1 MEREM
6 TFGELM
12 KNNGKEEKLL
22 EIKIPGSET
31 IDDNSKEELQSEN
44 AKKIAEQARL
54 TYQTILNELIEKE
67 KAGKTGF
74 DAIIS
79 GDRMM
84 QLQQEAARKANG
96 TGIGMSI
103 SNNDIIK
110 FEEGRNRDEKLLD
123 EDRKYTI
130 FLLVKDLQKD
140 YTNESILA
148 FSEAWE
154 AYNEDRVN
162 NPKKY
167 GPDNK
172 IVDDEYIAELKSKY
186 LVLKSEA
193 EKEIKDIK
201 LKENEI
207 IKINENIEEDENDF
221 EDEFDINPKEK
232 EDIIKINTGSD
243 ETNTLSNVLKKEI
256 SYEEVNFNNSI
267 IEQNIEKEDY
277 KNKSNEIT
285 NSFMEEEV
293 FEEPDKEIV
302 EILDREV
309 EKEKDLLDEE
319 SFTSDSEEVATSKI
333 NPIMEIDKNKMD
345 NYIESDY
352 FKITRDNTID
362 IPPESLRNLKPSQ
375 RFELLNNNLGRRFT
389 QYMPNSNYVASF
401 NETSDNSHV
410 DTMFMGFQN
419 SGEIGDINV
428 FKAIYDTMSFKVEG
442 EVSFHDFLRY
452 TSIKDVPFLYMAYAK
467 VNAPTK
473 PKTDI
478 IEIPILNVICDHCGS
493 QTALNRNKPLMV
505 DLDLLY
511 RKSYPLEKLKE
522 KEINGEIIIN
532 KTIKE
537 LSSSAN
543 FKDNIKFESNNKKYM
558 IALKDPS
565 IYDFIT
571 GFNKYT
577 TFLFDKTIEFAEK
590 EFINED
596 EPNITLE
603 TFRKLN
609 NERKTDY
616 INSFNPKRDIATDK
630 AFIWDAYT
638 RVNSMYGE
646 IIAFIPFIKG
656 IITCPSDEL
665 MFKYANQYKLT
676 EKEAYNLLKSKL
688 DFTKDID
695 IHEAIEVLSKLESSV
710 FDKIKDQIDQISESG
725 DLLDSIKIEY
735 SKIKPFISKTGFDR
749 LNAALEKKLNDLPE
763 NTTEEER
770 ASIRE
775 EYEIQLTNI
784 KSLKCACGSTDFHIS
799 PSMILFFSIYMKQ
812 GVVTGRL
819 KNWLDS

>member
-1 MEREM
+1 MDNEM

-12 KNNGKEEKLL
+12 KGNGKEDKLL

-44 AKKIAEQARL
+44 AKRVAEQARL

-74 DAIIS
+74 EAIIS
-79 GDRMM
+79 GDRML

-130 FLLVKDLQKD
+130 YLLVKDLQKD
-140 YTNESILA
+140 YTNESIMVFA
-148 FSEAWE
+148 EAWE
-154 AYNEDRVN
+154 AYNMDRVN

-172 IVDDEYIAELKSKY
+172 IIDDEYIAELKSKY
-186 LVLKSEA
+186 LVLKTEA
-193 EKEIKDIK
+193 EKEAESNK
-201 LKENEI
+201 LKE
-207 IKINENIEEDENDF
+207 KITNKIDEKIEIEEDENDF
-221 EDEFDINPKEK
+221 EDEFDTGHKNINSPE
-232 EDIIKINTGSD
+232 IKISTGLD
-243 ETNTLSNVLKKEI
+243 QTNTLFKI
-256 SYEEVNFNNSI
+256 SEYEDNKSVIS
-267 IEQNIEKEDY
+267 
-277 KNKSNEIT
+277 KNKEVESESREIT
-285 NSFMEEEV
+285 TSFMEEEV
-293 FEEPDKEIV
+293 FEEADKEVV
-302 EILDREV
+302 EILNNEV

-333 NPIMEIDKNKMD
+333 NPIVEIDKSKMD

-410 DTMFMGFQN
+410 DTMFSGFEN

-478 IEIPILNVICDHCGS
+478 IEIPILNVLCDHCGS

-511 RKSYPLEKLKE
+511 RNSYPLEKLKE

-543 FKDNIKFESNNKKYM
+543 FKDNIKFESDNKKYM

-577 TFLFDKTIEFAEK
+577 AFLFDKTIEFAEK
-590 EFINED
+590 EFVNED
-596 EPNITLE
+596 EPNATLE

-609 NERKTDY
+609 NERKTAY
-616 INSFNPKRDIATDK
+616 INSFNPKKDIATDK
-630 AFIWDAYT
+630 AFIWDAYA

-695 IHEAIEVLSKLESSV
+695 MHEAIEVLSKLESSA

-725 DLLDSIKIEY
+725 DLLDSIKIDY
-735 SKIKPFISKTGFDR
+735 NKIKSYISKTGFDR
-749 LNAALEKKLNDLPE
+749 LNAALERKLNELPE
-763 NTTEEER
+763 NTSEEER

>member
-1 MEREM
+1 MYNEM

-12 KNNGKEEKLL
+12 KGNGKEDKLL

-44 AKKIAEQARL
+44 AKRVAEQARL

-74 DAIIS
+74 EAIIS
-79 GDRMM
+79 GDRML

-130 FLLVKDLQKD
+130 YLLVKDLQKD
-140 YTNESILA
+140 YTNESIMA
-148 FSEAWE
+148 FAEAWE
-154 AYNEDRVN
+154 AYNMDRVN

-172 IVDDEYIAELKSKY
+172 IIDDEYIAELKSKY
-186 LVLKSEA
+186 LVLKTEA
-193 EKEIKDIK
+193 EKEAESNK
-201 LKENEI
+201 LKE
-207 IKINENIEEDENDF
+207 KITNKIDEKIEIEEDENDF
-221 EDEFDINPKEK
+221 EDEFDTGHKNINSPE
-232 EDIIKINTGSD
+232 IKISTGLD
-243 ETNTLSNVLKKEI
+243 QTNTLSKI
-256 SYEEVNFNNSI
+256 SEYEDNKSVIS
-267 IEQNIEKEDY
+267 
-277 KNKSNEIT
+277 KNKEVESESREIT
-285 NSFMEEEV
+285 TSFMEEEV
-293 FEEPDKEIV
+293 FEEADKEVV
-302 EILDREV
+302 EILNNEV

-319 SFTSDSEEVATSKI
+319 YFTSDSEEVATSKI
-333 NPIMEIDKNKMD
+333 NPIVEIDKSKMD

-410 DTMFMGFQN
+410 DTMFSGFEN

-478 IEIPILNVICDHCGS
+478 IEIPILNVLCDHCGS

-511 RKSYPLEKLKE
+511 RNSYPLEKLKE

-543 FKDNIKFESNNKKYM
+543 FKDNIKFESDNKKYM

-590 EFINED
+590 EFVNED
-596 EPNITLE
+596 EPNVTLE

-609 NERKTDY
+609 NERKTAF
-616 INSFNPKRDIATDK
+616 INSFNPKKDIATDK
-630 AFIWDAYT
+630 AFIWDAYA

-695 IHEAIEVLSKLESSV
+695 MHEAIEVLSKLETSA

-725 DLLDSIKIEY
+725 DLLDSIKIDY
-735 SKIKPFISKTGFDR
+735 NKIKSYISKTGFDR
-749 LNAALEKKLNDLPE
+749 LNAALERKLNELPE
-763 NTTEEER
+763 NTSEEDR